1 MKDKKYKERVNQE
14 ITAYQ
19 VRVVDEDGQPLGVMP
34 SHEALRFAQSRS
46 LDLVEIAP
54 NSKPPVCK
62 VIDYGKYNYERQK
75 KDKLQ
80 KKNQSVMTVK
90 EIRFNAN
97 TDDHDIDFKTKHLR
111 QFLFDGHKVKTSVLY
126 KGRMITH
133 PEIGQKLMEEV
144 LAKVLDIGKLES
156 KPKLEGKMLTTY
168 VVPDKNKI
176 AVYNSKIAKMNKV
189 KVKTETVETTE
200 PVNAETED
208 IKAENVNTDAV
219 IDTPKE
225 EDINS

>member
-1 MKDKKYKERVNQE
+1 
-14 ITAYQ
+14 
-19 VRVVDEDGQPLGVMP
+19 MP
-34 SHEALRFAQSRS
+34 SHEAIRLAASRS

-80 KKNQSVMTVK
+80 KKNQNVMTVK

-168 VVPDKNKI
+168 VVPDRNKI
-176 AVYNSKIAKMNKV
+176 MVYNAKLAKMNKT
-189 KVKTETVETTE
+189 KIITENTETSET
-200 PVNAETED
+200 VNAEPEVID
-208 IKAENVNTDAV
+208 NENINTDLE
-219 IDTPKE
+219 IPTKE
-225 EDINS
+225 KDINSQINN

>member
-1 MKDKKYKERVNQE
+1 
-14 ITAYQ
+14 
-19 VRVVDEDGQPLGVMP
+19 
-34 SHEALRFAQSRS
+34 
-46 LDLVEIAP
+46 
-54 NSKPPVCK
+54 
-62 VIDYGKYNYERQK
+62 
-75 KDKLQ
+75 
-80 KKNQSVMTVK
+80 MTVK

-144 LAKVLDIGKLES
+144 LSKVLDIGKLES

-168 VVPDKNKI
+168 VVPDRNKI
-176 AVYNSKIAKMNKV
+176 MVYNAKLAKLNKV
-189 KVKTETVETTE
+189 KVPADSAKKVIDEADVI
-200 PVNAETED
+200 D
-208 IKAENVNTDAV
+208 DENINTDSNTE
-219 IDTPKE
+219 ITKE

>member
-1 MKDKKYKERVNQE
+1 
-14 ITAYQ
+14 
-19 VRVVDEDGQPLGVMP
+19 VVDEDGQPLGVMP
-34 SHEALRFAQSRS
+34 SHEALRLAQSRS

-97 TDDHDIDFKTKHLR
+97 TDSHDIDFKTKHLR

-176 AVYNSKIAKMNKV
+176 MVYNAKIAKMNKV
-189 KVKTETVETTE
+189 KVKTEAVETSVDTVEAVDIDEENINTE
-200 PVNAETED
+200 IETET
-208 IKAENVNTDAV
+208 K
-219 IDTPKE
+219 

>member
-1 MKDKKYKERVNQE
+1 M
-14 ITAYQ
+14 
-19 VRVVDEDGQPLGVMP
+19 VDEDGQPLGVMP
-34 SHEALRFAQSRS
+34 SHEALRLAQSRS

-189 KVKTETVETTE
+189 KVKTDTVEITE
-200 PVNAETED
+200 PVKTETED
-208 IKAENVNTDAV
+208 INAKNVNTDSV
-219 IDTPKE
+219 TDTPKE

>member
-1 MKDKKYKERVNQE
+1 
-14 ITAYQ
+14 
-19 VRVVDEDGQPLGVMP
+19 VVDEDGQPLGVMP
-34 SHEALRFAQSRS
+34 SHEALRLAQSRS

-97 TDDHDIDFKTKHLR
+97 TDSHDIDFKTKHLR

-176 AVYNSKIAKMNKV
+176 MVYNAKIAKMNKV
-189 KVKTETVETTE
+189 KVKTEAVETSVDTVEAVSIDEENINTDI
-200 PVNAETED
+200 ETET
-208 IKAENVNTDAV
+208 K
-219 IDTPKE
+219 

>member
-1 MKDKKYKERVNQE
+1 
-14 ITAYQ
+14 
-19 VRVVDEDGQPLGVMP
+19 MP
-34 SHEALRFAQSRS
+34 SHEALRLAQSRS

-208 IKAENVNTDAV
+208 ISAENVNTDV
-219 IDTPKE
+219 ITDTPKE

>member
-1 MKDKKYKERVNQE
+1 
-14 ITAYQ
+14 
-19 VRVVDEDGQPLGVMP
+19 MP
-34 SHEALRFAQSRS
+34 SHEAIRLAASRS

-80 KKNQSVMTVK
+80 KKNQNVMTVK

-144 LAKVLDIGKLES
+144 LSKVLDIGKLES

-168 VVPDKNKI
+168 VVPDRNKI
-176 AVYNSKIAKMNKV
+176 MVYNAKIAKQNKV
-189 KVKTETVETTE
+189 KVPADAAKKVIDEPDVIDDENINTDSNTETT
-200 PVNAETED
+200 
-208 IKAENVNTDAV
+208 
-219 IDTPKE
+219 KE
-225 EDINS
+225 EDINSQINN

>member
-1 MKDKKYKERVNQE
+1 
-14 ITAYQ
+14 
-19 VRVVDEDGQPLGVMP
+19 MP
-34 SHEALRFAQSRS
+34 SHEALKFALSRS

-62 VIDYGKYNYERQK
+62 VIDFGKYNYERQK

-80 KKNQSVMTVK
+80 KKNQNVMTVK

-97 TDDHDIDFKTKHLR
+97 TDSHDIDFKTKHLR

-168 VVPDKNKI
+168 VVPDRNKI
-176 AVYNSKIAKMNKV
+176 MVFNAKLAKMNKV
-189 KVKTETVETTE
+189 KVKTQSTETMNVIPEVIDAENINT
-200 PVNAETED
+200 VIETEST
-208 IKAENVNTDAV
+208 N
-219 IDTPKE
+219 E

>member
-1 MKDKKYKERVNQE
+1 
-14 ITAYQ
+14 
-19 VRVVDEDGQPLGVMP
+19 MP
-34 SHEALRFAQSRS
+34 SHEAIRLAASRS

-80 KKNQSVMTVK
+80 KKNQNVMTVK

-144 LAKVLDIGKLES
+144 LSKVLDIGKLES

-168 VVPDKNKI
+168 VVPDRNKI
-176 AVYNSKIAKMNKV
+176 MVYNAKLAKQNKV
-189 KVKTETVETTE
+189 KVPADTAKKVIDEPDVIDDEKINTDSNTETT
-200 PVNAETED
+200 
-208 IKAENVNTDAV
+208 
-219 IDTPKE
+219 KE

>member
-1 MKDKKYKERVNQE
+1 
-14 ITAYQ
+14 
-19 VRVVDEDGQPLGVMP
+19 MP
-34 SHEALRFAQSRS
+34 SHEALKLAQSRS

-80 KKNQSVMTVK
+80 KKNQNVMTVK

-144 LAKVLDIGKLES
+144 LAKVTDIGKLES

-176 AVYNSKIAKMNKV
+176 MVYNAKIAKMNKV
-189 KVKTETVETTE
+189 KVKTES
-200 PVNAETED
+200 
-208 IKAENVNTDAV
+208 TDAV
-219 IDTPKE
+219 KTDVENIEDDTVKVDTENINAENINTDIVTPAKE

>member
-1 MKDKKYKERVNQE
+1 
-14 ITAYQ
+14 
-19 VRVVDEDGQPLGVMP
+19 MP
-34 SHEALRFAQSRS
+34 SHEALRLAQSRS

-176 AVYNSKIAKMNKV
+176 AVFNSKIAKMNKV

-208 IKAENVNTDAV
+208 ISAENVNTDAV
-219 IDTPKE
+219 TDTPKE

>member
-1 MKDKKYKERVNQE
+1 
-14 ITAYQ
+14 
-19 VRVVDEDGQPLGVMP
+19 MP
-34 SHEALRFAQSRS
+34 SHEALRLAQSRS

-208 IKAENVNTDAV
+208 ISAENVNTDAV
-219 IDTPKE
+219 TDTPKE

>member
-1 MKDKKYKERVNQE
+1 
-14 ITAYQ
+14 
-19 VRVVDEDGQPLGVMP
+19 MP
-34 SHEALRFAQSRS
+34 SHEAIRLAASRS

-80 KKNQSVMTVK
+80 KKNQNVMTVK

-144 LAKVLDIGKLES
+144 LSKVLDIGKLES

-168 VVPDKNKI
+168 VVPDRNKI
-176 AVYNSKIAKMNKV
+176 MVYNAKLAKLNKV
-189 KVKTETVETTE
+189 KVPADSAKKVIDEADVIDDENINTDSNTETT
-200 PVNAETED
+200 N
-208 IKAENVNTDAV
+208 K
-219 IDTPKE
+219 

>member
-1 MKDKKYKERVNQE
+1 
-14 ITAYQ
+14 
-19 VRVVDEDGQPLGVMP
+19 
-34 SHEALRFAQSRS
+34 
-46 LDLVEIAP
+46 
-54 NSKPPVCK
+54 
-62 VIDYGKYNYERQK
+62 
-75 KDKLQ
+75 
-80 KKNQSVMTVK
+80 MTVK

-176 AVYNSKIAKMNKV
+176 AVFNSKIAKMNKV

-208 IKAENVNTDAV
+208 ISAENVNTDAV
-219 IDTPKE
+219 TDTPKE

>member
-1 MKDKKYKERVNQE
+1 
-14 ITAYQ
+14 
-19 VRVVDEDGQPLGVMP
+19 MP
-34 SHEALRFAQSRS
+34 SHEAIRLAASRS

-80 KKNQSVMTVK
+80 KKNQNVMTVK

-144 LAKVLDIGKLES
+144 LSKVLDIGKLES

-168 VVPDKNKI
+168 VVPDRNKI
-176 AVYNSKIAKMNKV
+176 MVYNAKLAKQNKV
-189 KVKTETVETTE
+189 KVPADAAKKVTEEADVIDVENINKDSNTET
-200 PVNAETED
+200 
-208 IKAENVNTDAV
+208 K
-219 IDTPKE
+219 
-225 EDINS
+225 EDINSQINN

>member
-1 MKDKKYKERVNQE
+1 
-14 ITAYQ
+14 
-19 VRVVDEDGQPLGVMP
+19 MP
-34 SHEALRFAQSRS
+34 SHEALRLAQSRS

-189 KVKTETVETTE
+189 KVKTDAVETTE

-208 IKAENVNTDAV
+208 ISAENTNTNAV
-219 IDTPKE
+219 TDTPKE

>member
-1 MKDKKYKERVNQE
+1 
-14 ITAYQ
+14 
-19 VRVVDEDGQPLGVMP
+19 MP
-34 SHEALRFAQSRS
+34 SHEALRLAQSRS

-80 KKNQSVMTVK
+80 KKNQSVMSVK

-97 TDDHDIDFKTKHLR
+97 TDSHDIEFKTKHLK

-156 KPKLEGKMLTTY
+156 KPKLEGKMLTAF

-176 AVYNSKIAKMNKV
+176 SAYNAKIAKMNKPKTADKNV
-189 KVKTETVETTE
+189 NGKVEESETVATLDT
-200 PVNAETED
+200 AKD
-208 IKAENVNTDAV
+208 IK
-219 IDTPKE
+219 KE

>member
-1 MKDKKYKERVNQE
+1 
-14 ITAYQ
+14 
-19 VRVVDEDGQPLGVMP
+19 MP
-34 SHEALRFAQSRS
+34 SHEALRLAQSRS

-176 AVYNSKIAKMNKV
+176 AVHNSKIAKMNKV

-208 IKAENVNTDAV
+208 ISAENVNTDAV
-219 IDTPKE
+219 TDTPKE

>member
-1 MKDKKYKERVNQE
+1 
-14 ITAYQ
+14 
-19 VRVVDEDGQPLGVMP
+19 MP
-34 SHEALRFAQSRS
+34 SHEALRLAQSRS

-97 TDDHDIDFKTKHLR
+97 TDSHDIDFKTKHLR

-156 KPKLEGKMLTTY
+156 KPKLEGKMLTTF

-176 AVYNSKIAKMNKV
+176 SAYNAKIAKMNKP
-189 KVKTETVETTE
+189 KVTDKNVNDGGSGTAENISTAKENTKETV
-200 PVNAETED
+200 
-208 IKAENVNTDAV
+208 
-219 IDTPKE
+219 KE
-225 EDINS
+225 EDLNS

>member
-1 MKDKKYKERVNQE
+1 
-14 ITAYQ
+14 
-19 VRVVDEDGQPLGVMP
+19 MP
-34 SHEALRFAQSRS
+34 SHEAIRLAASRS

-80 KKNQSVMTVK
+80 KKNQNVMTVK

-144 LAKVLDIGKLES
+144 LSKVLDIGKLES

-168 VVPDKNKI
+168 VVPDRNKI
-176 AVYNSKIAKMNKV
+176 MVYNAKLAKLNKV
-189 KVKTETVETTE
+189 KVPADSAKKVIDEADVI
-200 PVNAETED
+200 D
-208 IKAENVNTDAV
+208 DENINTDSNTE
-219 IDTPKE
+219 ITKE